1 MGNATPPNSDR
12 STHSI
17 LHLVKQVQY
26 KAYVRLESV
35 LNPLGVTAVQFRI
48 LTTLSTRPNMSSA
61 ELARLYDVKPQTM
74 IKQIALLESK
84 GLIDRRVSDANKRL
98 LELSMTP
105 LGAAAL
111 KQLQKDSRALE
122 RELLKALD
130 ADEQRALRGYLFRL
144 LDSLSASTVP
154 DEEDEDKAEEFTP
167 EYRRPGVQRL

>member
-1 MGNATPPNSDR
+1 MGSNNPPKSDR
-12 STHSI
+12 AAHSI

-84 GLIDRRVSDANKRL
+84 GLIDRRTSDANKRL
-98 LELSMTP
+98 LELRMTAA
-105 LGAAAL
+105 GAAAL

-130 ADEQRALRGYLFRL
+130 DEEQTALRGYLQRL
-144 LDSLSASTVP
+144 LDSLSAFP
-154 DEEDEDKAEEFTP
+154 APEAEDDKVEEFTR

>member
-1 MGNATPPNSDR
+1 MGKTVRPNADR
-12 STHSI
+12 STNSI

-35 LNPLGVTAVQFRI
+35 LNPFGVTAVQFRI

-74 IKQIALLESK
+74 IKQIAWLEVK

-98 LELSMTP
+98 LELSLT
-105 LGAAAL
+105 AAGVSVL

-122 RELLKALD
+122 RELLKPLD
-130 ADEQRALRGYLFRL
+130 ADEQAALRGYLFRL
-144 LDSLSASTVP
+144 LDSLSTTAAT
-154 DEEDEDKAEEFTP
+154 EDEAGDIEEFTT
-167 EYRRPGVQRL
+167 EHRRPGVQRL